1 MLSPKRMHAKSLVDK
16 DLLISKRSAINDK
29 QSSRLDSNEKG
40 WGYCG
45 HGHRRHRS
53 NVFYGRVGG
62 WRRVM
67 KLYSRPFVTDAR
79 THASPTCSAVLP
91 TRTQHLM
98 LTLTTW
104 CDATHR
110 RASTNVCCTSVTIVS
125 HLCPGNWR
133 DFIAHRG
140 MERAFAHHATPT
152 ATRGGSQCY
161 RLGMF
166 SNNAASRGTWSTL
179 PVPRC
184 VSLLM
189 LSGVLHP

>member
-110 RASTNVCCTSVTIVS
+110 RASTNVCCTRCNYCFSFVS
-125 HLCPGNWR
+125 RQL
-133 DFIAHRG
+133 A
-140 MERAFAHHATPT
+140 
-152 ATRGGSQCY
+152 
-161 RLGMF
+161 RLYCTSRHGTGICT
-166 SNNAASRGTWSTL
+166 SRGTYCNTGQI
-179 PVPRC
+179 P
-184 VSLLM
+184 M
-189 LSGVLHP
+189 L